1 MRVKLRTKEAL
12 TGLLFISPWLIGFL
26 IFTLYPIIQSLWFS
40 FNIVKPTAK
49 GLMIEFVKFD
59 NYKNIFLGD
68 VSFTDIL
75 LNYSLQIVVYVPVII
90 VFSLFVALLLNQKIK
105 VQSVFR
111 TIFFLPV
118 VITSG
123 ATMKN
128 LMDQGATTFEGLTK
142 IANNPLLRENLP
154 PLLFSLLTFLLNSF
168 IMILWFSGVQILI
181 FLAGL
186 QKLDKSMYE
195 AAKIDG
201 ASNWQLLWKL
211 TLPAISPLIT
221 VNMIYTVVTV
231 STFAVNPVISKIQTD
246 MYRPE
251 LGLGYAAAE
260 SWIYFGFIVLIILI
274 LMIFNLKKDSPK
286 TRWVK

>member
-40 FNIVKPTAK
+40 FNIVKPTAE

-154 PLLFSLLTFLLNSF
+154 HLLFSLLTFLLNSF

-201 ASNWQLLWKL
+201 AS
-211 TLPAISPLIT
+211 
-221 VNMIYTVVTV
+221 
-231 STFAVNPVISKIQTD
+231 
-246 MYRPE
+246 
-251 LGLGYAAAE
+251 
-260 SWIYFGFIVLIILI
+260 
-274 LMIFNLKKDSPK
+274 
-286 TRWVK
+286 